1 MNIEDIKKYKDNIL
15 KDFGLYIS
23 ILFSILYLIIFK
35 HWIGDFDIINKRIWI
50 IGISLAIIALSAT
63 FCYQAQNFLKSID
76 SENKFYN
83 KLLEEGIL
91 YEILFLYEWNV
102 YSGIFNIISLVAYN
116 ILLISSLFDNSI
128 LGMLA
133 VIPIFSTIYLLSEFV
148 NHQLTGMGLTKY
160 ESKYKEIH
168 LKSK

>member
-1 MNIEDIKKYKDNIL
+1 MIEDIKKYKDNIL
-15 KDFGLYIS
+15 KDIGLYIS

-35 HWIGDFDIINKRIWI
+35 PWIEDFDIINKRIWI
-50 IGISLAIIALSAT
+50 IGISLTIIALSAA
-63 FCYQAQNFLKSID
+63 FCYQAHNFLKSID
-76 SENKFYN
+76 LENKFYN

-91 YEILFLYEWNV
+91 YEIQFLYKWNV
-102 YSGIFNIISLVAYN
+102 YSGIFNIFSLVAYN
-116 ILLISSLFDNSI
+116 MLLISPLLFDNSI

-148 NHQLTGMGLTKY
+148 NHLLTGMGLTKY
-160 ESKYKEIH
+160 KSEYKEIY

>member
-1 MNIEDIKKYKDNIL
+1 MIEDIKKYKDNIL
-15 KDFGLYIS
+15 KDIGLYIS

-35 HWIGDFDIINKRIWI
+35 PWIGDFDIINKRIWI
-50 IGISLAIIALSAT
+50 IGISLTIIALSAA
-63 FCYQAQNFLKSID
+63 FCYQAHNFLKSID
-76 SENKFYN
+76 LENKFYK

-91 YEILFLYEWNV
+91 YEIQFLYKWNV
-102 YSGIFNIISLVAYN
+102 YSGIFNIFSLVAYN
-116 ILLISSLFDNSI
+116 MLLISSLLFDNYI

-148 NHQLTGMGLTKY
+148 NHLLTGMGLTKY
-160 ESKYKEIH
+160 ESEYKEIY

>member
-1 MNIEDIKKYKDNIL
+1 MIEDIKKYKDNIL
-15 KDFGLYIS
+15 KDIGLYIS

-35 HWIGDFDIINKRIWI
+35 PWIEDFDIINKRIWI
-50 IGISLAIIALSAT
+50 IGISLTIIALSAA
-63 FCYQAQNFLKSID
+63 FCYQAHNFLKSID
-76 SENKFYN
+76 LENKFYK

-91 YEILFLYEWNV
+91 YEIQFLYKWNV
-102 YSGIFNIISLVAYN
+102 YSGIFNIFSLVAYN
-116 ILLISSLFDNSI
+116 MLLISSLLFDNYI

-148 NHQLTGMGLTKY
+148 NHLLTGMGLTKY
-160 ESKYKEIH
+160 ESEYKEIY